1 MNYNIVAK
9 YVKNI
14 NFNIPDS
21 KSYFLIEK
29 KIANYKINFDIKSK
43 KIKDNILE
51 IDTNLKLAP
60 KVSEEDEIKIS
71 ILFSTLI
78 DVKKK
83 ITNKKD
89 LERIVLVD
97 IPESIYP
104 DIRNILIF
112 LFEKSGFKNIN
123 IDKSVNFQK
132 LYEKNN

>member
-51 IDTNLKLAP
+51 IDTNLKLTP

>member
-78 DVKKK
+78 DVKKNV
-83 ITNKKD
+83 TNKKD